1 MQGACYY
8 ACPGGGFLSPLII
21 GSETQVAMKKAKKKY
36 VENIGA
42 EAGSLLG
49 ERGHATATTE
59 FEWSIMRFF
68 VAFERS
74 CLQLASVSGSGDLTF
89 QELVLL
95 NVVAMQRHPQTAASL
110 ARQLN
115 RDDIANLQYGLRKLE
130 KEQLVVKNKEPRGKT
145 YTYDITG
152 DGIKRVEHYAQV
164 RRKLLTSK
172 VDFIEGVDAKME
184 TAGKLISVL
193 TGIYDDVARAS
204 ATYTP
209 TDPAE

>member
-1 MQGACYY
+1 
-8 ACPGGGFLSPLII
+8 
-21 GSETQVAMKKAKKKY
+21 MKKSKKTDVKGA
-36 VENIGA
+36 GA
-42 EAGSLLG
+42 ETGSLLG
-49 ERGHATATTE
+49 EREHAAATTE

-74 CLQLASVSGSGDLTF
+74 CLQLASISGSDDLTF

-115 RDDIANLQYGLRKLE
+115 RDDIANLQYSLRKLE
-130 KEQLVVKNKEPRGKT
+130 KEQLVTKNKEPRGKT

-152 DGIKRVEHYAQV
+152 DGMRRVERYAHV
-164 RRKLLTSK
+164 RSKLLTSK
-172 VDFIEGVDAKME
+172 VDFIEGIDAKME
-184 TAGKLISVL
+184 AAGKLVSVL

-204 ATYTP
+204 ATYIP
-209 TDPAE
+209 TDSPE